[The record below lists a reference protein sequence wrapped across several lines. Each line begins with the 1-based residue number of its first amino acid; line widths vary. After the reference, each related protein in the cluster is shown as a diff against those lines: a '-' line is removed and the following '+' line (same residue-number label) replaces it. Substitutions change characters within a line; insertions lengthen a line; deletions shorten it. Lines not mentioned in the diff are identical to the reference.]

1 MEMERFEYRRK
12 SPLRQKQRGL
22 ALVMVLWFIALL
34 SILALGFSKSTR
46 SDINITRNLLDAA
59 RAGHLAE
66 AAIEKGIHLLLSSDQ
81 EALEPL
87 ILGNPASFSLDGATL
102 TYWIQDENGK
112 VDINQ
117 APTELIDG
125 LLHSIEVT
133 ETDATRDAILDWRD
147 ADDLRLLNGAESRE
161 YREAGREMMPANA
174 PFRDIA
180 ELQHVLGI
188 TPELYTK
195 LSPHITVHSF
205 SSEINPDVAS
215 REVLM
220 ALPDV
225 SRNEVDDM
233 ILARKEVSED
243 QPLSAIPGL
252 SGVSNW
258 VSETIGPVY
267 TLRGLA
273 ALPSGALAARKRTI
287 WIPDEQGDTPYYVL
301 NAGPDDSRT
310 DSGEAME

>member
-1 MEMERFEYRRK
+1 MQYRRK
-12 SPLRQKQRGL
+12 SSFRLHQKGL

-66 AAIEKGIHLLLSSDQ
+66 AAIEKGIHLLLSPDQ
-81 EALEPL
+81 GALESL
-87 ILGNPASFSLDGATL
+87 FLGNPASFRLEGVTL

-117 APTELIDG
+117 APAELIEG
-125 LLHSIEVT
+125 LLRSIEVT
-133 ETDATRDAILDWRD
+133 ETDAIRDALLDWRD
-147 ADDLRLLNGAESRE
+147 ADDLQLLKGAESRE
-161 YREAGREMMPANA
+161 YREAGREMMPTNV

-188 TPELYTK
+188 TPGLYQK
-195 LSPHITVHSF
+195 LAPHITVHS
-205 SSEINPDVAS
+205 SSNGINPDVAS

-220 ALPDV
+220 ALPGV
-225 SRNEVDDM
+225 NRSEVDDM
-233 ILARKEVSED
+233 ILARKEVPED
-243 QPLSAIPGL
+243 QPQPVIPSL

-273 ALPSGALAARKRTI
+273 ALPSGALAARKRII

-301 NAGPDDSRT
+301 NSGPDDSRELSEDLVRET
-310 DSGEAME
+310 TE

>member
-1 MEMERFEYRRK
+1 MNKLKIGMRYGK
-12 SPLRQKQRGL
+12 KQRGM

-66 AAIEKGIHLLLSSDQ
+66 AAIEKGIHLLLSAEQ

-87 ILGNPASFSLDGATL
+87 ILGNPASFSLDGVTL

-117 APTELIDG
+117 APAELIEG
-125 LLHSIEVT
+125 LLRSIEVT
-133 ETDATRDAILDWRD
+133 ETDMEAVRDAILDWRD
-147 ADDLRLLNGAESRE
+147 ADDLRLLKGAESRE

-188 TPELYTK
+188 TPELYKK
-195 LSPHITVHSF
+195 LVPHITVHSF
-205 SSEINPDVAS
+205 SNEINPDVAS

-225 SRNEVDDM
+225 SRSEVDDM
-233 ILARKEVSED
+233 ILARKEVSDD
-243 QPLSAIPGL
+243 QPLAVIPGL

-258 VSETIGPVY
+258 VSETTGPVY
-267 TLRGLA
+267 TLRGQA
-273 ALPSGALAARKRTI
+273 VLPSGALAARKRTI

-310 DSGEAME
+310 DSGEAIE